1 MWRRG
6 NMTSLSV
13 ASDMTEPKE
22 GPLYAR
28 VHQALV
34 EAIQR
39 GKLAPGTVL
48 PTEKELEKQYG
59 VSRITVRRALD
70 DLERAGLIESGR
82 GRHAR
87 VAAPLVATTTKTI
100 DRDNPSIQENG

>member
-1 MWRRG
+1 
-6 NMTSLSV
+6 MTSLSV

-48 PTEKELEKQYG
+48 PTEKELGEA
-59 VSRITVRRALD
+59 VRSQSHYRATG
-70 DLERAGLIESGR
+70 AG
-82 GRHAR
+82 
-87 VAAPLVATTTKTI
+87 
-100 DRDNPSIQENG
+100 